1 MKLRLIESPRE
12 NKSTVWMIQTE
23 EANGTKEYLYF
34 FMGHI
39 AHAREDDELAKSH
52 AEFYDYIRA
61 VGAFHAIK
69 DMLTRAR
76 HKGGPRVVLE
86 EDI

>member
-1 MKLRLIESPRE
+1 MKLRLIEYPRE
-12 NKSTVWMIQTE
+12 NGTMAWMIQTE
-23 EANGTKEYLYF
+23 AENGTKEYLYF
-34 FMGHI
+34 FMGQI
-39 AHAREDDELAKSH
+39 AHAKEDDELAKSH
-52 AEFYDYIRA
+52 AEFHDYIRA

-69 DMLTRAR
+69 DMLARER

>member
-1 MKLRLIESPRE
+1 MKLRLIEYPRE